1 MRLGLHLIVLR
12 LCCQAAC
19 ELWTALR
26 SSSERS
32 AARSSQA
39 VKQHGRSAIRCSPS
53 LTKRPPAGRTGGFL
67 GARAALAVA
76 SVRMRDGA
84 ATRRRLLRHRE
95 PRSTSFWSAACPLSP
110 AGHCAARGPRAHHRV
125 DQLADWP
132 RSAVRF
138 IYISELSY
146 ALFAR
151 ARESFELCSHFKSLP
166 PVAPRDL
173 PTNVTWRAHRRKAEK
188 APRRPRPRIG
198 RVLGEGGDTTRGVTR
213 AYKTRSRRTKTA
225 LFVGKPR
232 YHQSWT
238 LTFKS
243 RPENGKVR
251 MPIDAAMLLGCI
263 WVPQPCLDA

>member
-12 LCCQAAC
+12 LCCSAAC
-19 ELWTALR
+19 ELRTALR

-39 VKQHGRSAIRCSPS
+39 AEQHSRSAIRCSPS

-67 GARAALAVA
+67 GARAAHTAA
-76 SVRMRDGA
+76 SVCMHDGA
-84 ATRRRLLRHRE
+84 ATRRGLQRHRE
-95 PRSTSFWSAACPLSP
+95 PRSTSFWIAACPLRP
-110 AGHCAARGPRAHHRV
+110 AGHCAARGSRAHHRP

-138 IYISELSY
+138 ICISELSY

-198 RVLGEGGDTTRGVTR
+198 RVLGEGGV
-213 AYKTRSRRTKTA
+213 
-225 LFVGKPR
+225 
-232 YHQSWT
+232 
-238 LTFKS
+238 
-243 RPENGKVR
+243 
-251 MPIDAAMLLGCI
+251 M
-263 WVPQPCLDA
+263 